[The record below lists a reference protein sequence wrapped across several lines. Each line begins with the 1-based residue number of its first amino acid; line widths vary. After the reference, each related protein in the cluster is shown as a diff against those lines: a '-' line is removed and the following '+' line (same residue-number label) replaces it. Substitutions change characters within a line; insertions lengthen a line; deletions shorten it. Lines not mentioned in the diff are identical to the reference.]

1 MSAMLSAYAFSGVS
15 QGLLMSLLGD
25 DREDEYWRLPDHTR
39 RSNLIL
45 PGINGFIMIPLPQ
58 ELRVFHGL
66 GDVALMAMTGRKDIS
81 SSLIDAI
88 EVLSDALPLNPM
100 GAQKAGVVNT
110 ISPDILKPALQA
122 YGNRS
127 RIGAPIYN
135 EWAKEEDPG
144 YKKVRTNKKGE
155 AYSPEWLINLLKDVD
170 QATGGDGTER
180 GAISLKPDEV
190 NHYAKGYFG
199 GLYTLAAQSADMAI
213 KASGSGSDI
222 RTKDIPFLNRFYQ
235 NRDDLRVLPE
245 YIEEN
250 YRDAS
255 DRVKDAKRKLK
266 DYEKRSLN
274 PEEKMDPS
282 KLKQKIKENGRIVD
296 LFDKSLHEIEK
307 AESSLKELSGESQ
320 KAEEKRIAEMKIQ
333 WLNEFSKKTK
343 KPKD

>member
-1 MSAMLSAYAFSGVS
+1 
-15 QGLLMSLLGD
+15 
-25 DREDEYWRLPDHTR
+25 
-39 RSNLIL
+39 
-45 PGINGFIMIPLPQ
+45 MIPLPQ

-88 EVLSDALPLNPM
+88 EVLSDSLPLNPM

-127 RIGAPIYN
+127 WIGAPIYN

-155 AYSPEWLINLLKDVD
+155 PYTPEWLINSLQGIDH
-170 QATGGDGTER
+170 ATGGDGTER
-180 GAISLKPDEV
+180 GAISLNPDKV

-199 GLYTLAAQSADMAI
+199 GLYTLAAQSADIAM
-213 KASGSGSDI
+213 KVSGSGGDI
-222 RTKDIPFLNRFYQ
+222 KTKDIPFLNRFYQ
-235 NRDDLRVLPE
+235 HPDDLRVLPGYVE
-245 YIEEN
+245 DN
-250 YRDAS
+250 YRAAS
-255 DRVKDAKRKLK
+255 DKVNDAKRKLK

-296 LFDKSLHEIEK
+296 LFDKSLREIEK
-307 AESSLKELSGESQ
+307 AESGLKEFSGEEQ
-320 KAEEKRIAEMKIQ
+320 KVEERRIAEMKIR
-333 WLNEFSKKTK
+333 WLNEFSKETK